1 MDTKTK
7 PMYMLPPRVPSQIER
22 YTWTK
27 SKGMEK
33 DISCNWKGKKKAG
46 VAILIFD
53 KIDFKTKAIVIKGKI
68 QQGDMTLVNT
78 YTPNIGVPT
87 M

>member
-22 YTWTK
+22 ITQTL
-27 SKGMEK
+27 SKRWEK
-33 DISCNWKGKKKAG
+33 IFHANGKEEKAEE
-46 VAILIFD
+46 VICIFD